1 MTRVRWLHYVL
12 VVWQILVCRVRVFYR
27 DHRPQHFVVLFVV
40 VGRVHPNIS
49 ILIVKWSIVFSQ
61 VPAFCLY
68 QGHLFSIPPPAPL
81 PNMFKQTTYVYIA
94 KSLFGEV
101 NQKHNDHIERDNK
114 RQKEKGKVR
123 ESITTTTTS
132 ARISK
137 KKKQLRNSIGFP
149 E

>member
-68 QGHLFSIPPPAPL
+68 QGHLFSIPDPPAETKFVQA
-81 PNMFKQTTYVYIA
+81 NNICVYIA

-137 KKKQLRNSIGFP
+137 KKNN
-149 E
+149 